1 MQPLYIK
8 NDDERKVV
16 TEKLAR
22 VVYAETLGSSL
33 LAAEALCSMIANLHL
48 KTARLLPDIATD
60 KSIFESLAEDSAR
73 HASLDADAG
82 RRDFQM
88 CLRTVRRMMNG
99 LLNDSVMGATKFH
112 RAENLPQW
120 AVNAGYIAEIGG
132 MLFYL

>member
-1 MQPLYIK
+1 MQPLSIK
-8 NDDERKVV
+8 NDDERKIV
-16 TEKLAR
+16 TQELAR

-33 LAAEALCSMIANLHL
+33 LAAEALCSMIANLCL
-48 KTARLLPDIATD
+48 KTARPLADIAAD

-73 HASLDADAG
+73 HEALSEYSD
-82 RRDFQM
+82 RRGFQM

-112 RAENLPQW
+112 RAENLPAW
-120 AVNAGYIAEIGG
+120 AMNAGYIAEIGG